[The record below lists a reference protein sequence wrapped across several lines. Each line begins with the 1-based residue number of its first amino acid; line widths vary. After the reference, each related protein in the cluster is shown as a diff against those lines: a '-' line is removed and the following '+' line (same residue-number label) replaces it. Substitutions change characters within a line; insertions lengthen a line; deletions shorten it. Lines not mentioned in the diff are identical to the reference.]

1 MLVYGVISHPFHR
14 KKALGAVL
22 HTGIA
27 RGHHGNPAASLHVVQ
42 TYDVPVLLSGLAP
55 LVLSSSEE
63 GLIDK
68 HHKEVILNIQRPA
81 L

>member
-1 MLVYGVISHPFHR
+1 MLYYT
-14 KKALGAVL
+14 LGLLEAIVETL
-22 HTGIA
+22 L
-27 RGHHGNPAASLHVVQ
+27 PVVQ